1 MADLPQYTGV
11 TYDASYSQ
19 QPQESFADYMMRLAS
34 QRAGGVLGGG
44 GMLNTA
50 TPQTEI
56 TDAELGQVKQNCP
69 EGYVWNGNACVRV
82 DQGSDEDK
90 QRKVSNEER
99 YKGARWLLD
108 NPMAASAIRSIM
120 PMGLGSLLMSDN
132 QLEGYVRNT
141 QNEATKSQGFLD
153 YLMGNDGDVVLG
165 DRGTGGGSLVTGK
178 ETDITRSMFPE
189 IFDPMNFTK
198 QMGVVGA
205 QAYPVQM
212 PQIPQIPQGML
223 SPSATSAIAES
234 VALTGSGSGS
244 SDDPYS
250 AGWSAEDTSSWDTS
264 GGGTNADGSYD
275 ISGWFSG

>member
-69 EGYVWNGNACVRV
+69 EGYVWNGNACVLV
-82 DQGSDEDK
+82 DQGSDQK

-99 YKGARWLLD
+99 YKGARFLLD
-108 NPMAASAIRSIM
+108 NPMAASAIRAVM

-153 YLMGNDGDVVLG
+153 YLMGRDGDVVLG

-178 ETDITRSMFPE
+178 ETEITRGMFPE

-250 AGWSAEDTSSWDTS
+250 AGWSAKDTSSWDTS